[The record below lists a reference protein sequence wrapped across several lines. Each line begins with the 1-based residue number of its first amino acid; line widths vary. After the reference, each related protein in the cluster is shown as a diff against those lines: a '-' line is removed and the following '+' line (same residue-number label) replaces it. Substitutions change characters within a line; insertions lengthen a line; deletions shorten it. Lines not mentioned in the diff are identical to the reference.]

1 MCTEHLNSIHQFF
14 PKKCSELL
22 IEYQFKY
29 IFKIPESVLQFI
41 SNGGMNYKTAVIFNY
56 FHKKEMTTGYAL
68 ERPKG

>member
-1 MCTEHLNSIHQFF
+1 M
-14 PKKCSELL
+14 L